1 MKDSSR
7 EMSSSNSMNT
17 SSSSSSSSASPTE
30 IQALY
35 QKFSEIEL
43 EQEEHRMV
51 IDTLRPMQSD
61 RPAYRLINGVL
72 VERTVGE
79 VLPLLEKQL
88 VNIESLVESL
98 RTQLAKKQNELNSK

>member
-1 MKDSSR
+1 
-7 EMSSSNSMNT
+7 MST
-17 SSSSSSSSASPTE
+17 PALQTE
-30 IQALY
+30 LQALY
-35 QKFSEIEL
+35 QKMSEIEL

-51 IDTLRPMQSD
+51 IETLKPMLPD

-88 VNIESLVESL
+88 TNIEALLESL
-98 RTQLAKKQNELNSK
+98 RSQLTKKQSELNK